1 MAINGKTYL
10 EGRKDSR
17 IVLKAHGNS
26 GFTLPYVVNSKDM
39 DKDFKS
45 RDSAVNHFI
54 IDAYIS
60 VFAIKKMHI
69 HIPFDKTI
77 AFFKEP
83 ALIGDHN
90 YIRVENNG
98 NAKANLVVKLVNP
111 NKYAIQLDSFTYS
124 LVIESKKY
132 LEGEKYKKIA
142 LGPLDTQN
150 INIPLVFKMGKFVK
164 NLKGRDS
171 AVFEFRFEFLLSTP
185 DIKQEHITLLL
196 NKSMPLIVDFD
207 VAVEQVKINK
217 LGFNNSDL
225 TAYIKVGNPNNMDV
239 NLDHLHYV
247 LKVDGLQWVDGFYKK
262 SIALRKKSSAYL
274 ALPIHLDTKK
284 IGKSATDYLKGDKA
298 QNYEIAAGFN
308 LKTPDPMMKTVTMN
322 VRNSGILHL
331 AKLIGKVK
339 KK

>member
-1 MAINGKTYL
+1 MSTPIKKILRIAIISLISLIIVSGIGVLYLVLSFKQPDILATDSIITITNDGKLVGNTTLNIRNNNPYTIRIDSLSYTMAINGKTYL

-132 LEGEKYKKIA
+132 LGGEKYKKIA

-164 NLKGRDS
+164 NFKGRDS
-171 AVFEFRFEFLLSTP
+171 AVFEFRFE
-185 DIKQEHITLLL
+185 LLL
-196 NKSMPLIVDFD
+196 
-207 VAVEQVKINK
+207 
-217 LGFNNSDL
+217 
-225 TAYIKVGNPNNMDV
+225 
-239 NLDHLHYV
+239 
-247 LKVDGLQWVDGFYKK
+247 
-262 SIALRKKSSAYL
+262 
-274 ALPIHLDTKK
+274 
-284 IGKSATDYLKGDKA
+284 
-298 QNYEIAAGFN
+298 
-308 LKTPDPMMKTVTMN
+308 
-322 VRNSGILHL
+322 
-331 AKLIGKVK
+331 
-339 KK
+339 